1 MVAADMSSPSQTTVV
16 EVKGLVKNYG
26 EHQAVKGIDFRLHS
40 GEVLGFLGPNGAGK
54 TTTMRI
60 ITGYIPP
67 TEGTVTV
74 GGLDVM
80 SDSLKVRRKIG
91 YLPEHPPIY
100 LEFTVRE
107 NLEFIAK
114 LRKIPRSERDGR
126 IDKAMERCG
135 LKKVSDRIAGHLS
148 KGFRQ
153 RVGLAGAVIHEP
165 EVLILDEPTIG
176 LDPVQIQ
183 EIRNLIKELGR
194 KHTVLL
200 STHILPE
207 VVMTCDRVIIISGGK
222 LVADDTVGEL
232 SRKFGGGR
240 KLSLRLDNPGSGVAE
255 SLNAINGVMG
265 VAPTQAPGAYKL
277 TVSEGKRIADDVAR
291 VVIDSGWGLIEI
303 SDEVPSLEEVFVQL
317 TSS

>member
-1 MVAADMSSPSQTTVV
+1 MVAANNSSSSREPVV
-16 EVKGLVKNYG
+16 QVRGLTKNYG
-26 EHQAVKGIDFRLHS
+26 DHQAVKGIDFKLHS

-74 GGLDVM
+74 GGFDVM
-80 SDSLKVRRKIG
+80 SDSLKVRKKIG
-91 YLPEHPPIY
+91 YLPEHPPLY

-114 LRKIPRSERDGR
+114 LRKIPGSERDGR
-126 IDKAMERCG
+126 IAKAMERCG
-135 LKKVSDRIAGHLS
+135 LTNVSERIAGHLS
-148 KGFRQ
+148 KGYRQ
-153 RVGLAGAVIHEP
+153 RVGLAQAVIHEP
-165 EVLILDEPTIG
+165 DVLILDEPTIG

-183 EIRNLIKELGR
+183 EIRNLIMELG
-194 KHTVLL
+194 KEHTVLL

-232 SRKFGGGR
+232 SRKFGGAR
-240 KLSLRLDNPGSGVAE
+240 KLSLRIADKSRDIAKSLEKIDGVAAVTPA
-255 SLNAINGVMG
+255 S
-265 VAPTQAPGAYKL
+265 TPGGYEL
-277 TVSEGKRIADDVAR
+277 TVSEAKEVADRVAR
-291 VVIDSGWGLIEI
+291 TVIDSGCGLVEI
-303 SDEVPSLEEVFVQL
+303 RDEVPSLEEVFVHL
-317 TSS
+317 TSN